1 MRASQGRAYW
11 SSWAMASQSS
21 PLSPDKLMYAA
32 TFLKGVN
39 EEVGLVFNTFL
50 TAVTVFS
57 AVFQL
62 GSVGV
67 LWLYVLSAGF
77 AVTLLLQW
85 LIAGA
90 PRANQNYIPWRDAS
104 SKPRNCHPTCK
115 SHRRTVFITMLHL
128 HHKNKFFPLFPLV
141 QHDLSSASQTKQ
153 GKGGWKQT
161 HLAYA
166 HSDCPDLFAK

>member
-1 MRASQGRAYW
+1 
-11 SSWAMASQSS
+11 MASQSS

-77 AVTLLLQW
+77 AVTVTAMTHCRSSQ
-85 LIAGA
+85 
-90 PRANQNYIPWRDAS
+90 
-104 SKPRNCHPTCK
+104 SKPELHSLKRCK
-115 SHRRTVFITMLHL
+115 
-128 HHKNKFFPLFPLV
+128 
-141 QHDLSSASQTKQ
+141 Q
-153 GKGGWKQT
+153 
-161 HLAYA
+161 
-166 HSDCPDLFAK
+166 